1 MHAPMSLRS
10 LNRLFAK
17 ASGKVPLRTVLIV
30 PFVVQIVGAV
40 GLVGYLSFMNGQ
52 KAVNDLASRLRSEIS
67 DRIDQHLDTYF
78 ATPPQINQINR
89 DAIDLGLLSISDF
102 QSTGRY
108 FWKQMKVFDVG
119 YICYGNINGG
129 YIGVER
135 LENGSLLINE
145 VSSSNPGK
153 LYIYATDNQGNRTK
167 LQGVKDWN
175 PHTEAWYSDAVKA
188 GKPIWSQIYP
198 WEDKPDI
205 ISISASYPIY
215 NQKKKI
221 VGVLGIDHLLSQ
233 ISYYLSNLKV
243 SKSGKTFIL
252 ERDGLL
258 VASSTSERPFKVVKG
273 EAKRVKAAESKDP
286 LIRLTTQYLTR
297 HFSNLRKIDRS
308 QQLNFKIAGQR
319 QFIQVTPWQDQL
331 GLDWLIVVV
340 VPEADFMAQ
349 INANTHTTIALCLA
363 ALVVAIIFCIL
374 TAQWVTRPIL
384 RLNAAAK
391 ALAQGKWEQLVEIK
405 RSDELGELA
414 KSFGTMSGQLKQ
426 LFTTLEANNAEMKAL
441 NEALHESES
450 RLTQFLDAVPVGVTV
465 HDATGKICYANTTAQ
480 IILGKG
486 IISEELPEK
495 LSEVYQIYLADTD
508 QLCPTERLPALRA
521 LNGES
526 LTIDD
531 LAIHRGEQIIPV
543 EARATPIFDEKGAIV
558 EGTARRAIAY
568 AIVAL
573 TDITQRKQ
581 AEAERIHFTEELERK
596 NEALQHLD
604 ELKDEFLANTSH
616 ELRTPLNGM
625 IGIAES
631 MLDGATGK
639 LSELQQ
645 KNLLLIAQSGRRL
658 AALVNDILDFSKLKH
673 KTIELQLKPI
683 GMREIVEVV
692 LNLSQ
697 PLIKNKNLQLINAI
711 PPDLTPAEA
720 DENRLQQILYNL
732 VGNAI
737 KFTEKGRV
745 EISAAVVSSHSEE
758 LDIGELNVE
767 SPNRQLSNL
776 QPSMFKEQL
785 AITVSDTGI
794 GIPEDKLDRIFESFE
809 QGDGSTAREYGGTGL
824 GLAVT
829 KKLVELHGG
838 SIQVESTV
846 GVGSRFTFT
855 LTAAFGQSSELNSL
869 SYSSC
874 LLPPISK
881 LNQEESIQPL
891 EITQDQGQQF
901 QIMIVDDEP
910 VNLQV
915 LINHLS
921 LQNYA
926 ITQATNGIEAL
937 AMIERGFKPD
947 LVLLDVMMPR
957 MTGYEVCQK
966 IREQFPAYELPVVML
981 TAKNQVTDLVEG
993 FSVGANDY
1001 LTKPISK
1008 NELFARIKT
1017 HLSLSNLAVA
1027 YGRFVPHQFLYL
1039 LNKESILDV
1048 QLGDHIQK
1056 KMSILFSDIRSFT
1069 TLSESMK
1076 PEDTFKF
1083 INAYLSRMESVIV
1096 ENQGFIDKYIGDGI
1110 MALFSGSADDAVKAG
1125 ITMLHRLTEYNQHR
1139 ANSGYIPI
1147 KIGIGINT
1155 GSLML
1160 GTVGGKNRMDGTVI
1174 SDAVNIASRLENLT
1188 KHYGVSL
1195 LISHHTLANFQN
1207 PTNYSIRF
1215 IEQVKVKGKSQAVA
1229 VFEVFDGDEPEI
1241 RQGKLATK
1249 VSFEQA
1255 LWLYNLGLKS
1265 EAAQLLTGVLK
1276 INPRDRV
1283 AQIYLERCQSRVPYA
1298 GDDHSTPLG

>member
-1 MHAPMSLRS
+1 MHAPMSIKS
-10 LNRLFAK
+10 LNRLLVK
-17 ASGKVPLRTVLIV
+17 LSGKVPLRTFLTV

-52 KAVNDLASRLRSEIS
+52 KAVNDLATRLRSEIS

-78 ATPPQINQINR
+78 ATPHQINQINR
-89 DAIDLGLLSISDF
+89 DAAELGLLDLSDLET
-102 QSTGRY
+102 TGRY

-119 YICYGNINGG
+119 YICYGNTKGE
-129 YIGVER
+129 YIGLER
-135 LENGSLLINE
+135 LDNGSLLINE
-145 VSSSNPGK
+145 VSQPKLGK
-153 LYIYATDNQGNRTK
+153 LYIYDTDNQGNRTK
-167 LQGVKDWN
+167 LLGVKDWS

-188 GKPIWSQIYP
+188 GKPLWSQIYQ

-215 NQKKKI
+215 NKRKEI

-252 ERDGLL
+252 ERNGLL
-258 VASSTSERPFKVVKG
+258 VASSTSERPFKVVHG
-273 EAKRVKAAESKDP
+273 EAKRVKASESKDP
-286 LIRLTTQYLTR
+286 LIRLTTQYLTQ
-297 HFSNLRKIDRS
+297 HFGNLSKIDRS
-308 QQLNFKIAGQR
+308 QQLSFKIADQR
-319 QFIQVTPWQDQL
+319 EFIQVTPWQDQL

-349 INANTHTTIALCLA
+349 INANTDTTIALCLA

-374 TAQWVTRPIL
+374 TARWVTRPIL

-391 ALAQGKWEQLVEIK
+391 ALAQGKWEQLVEIE

-480 IILGKG
+480 NILGRG
-486 IISEELPEK
+486 IISEDSPTQLA
-495 LSEVYQIYLADTD
+495 EVYQIYLADTD
-508 QLCPTERLPALRA
+508 QLCPLERLPALRA
-521 LNGES
+521 LNGE
-526 LTIDD
+526 TFTVDD
-531 LAIHRGEQIIPV
+531 LTIHRGEQIIPV
-543 EARATPIFDEKGAIV
+543 EARATPIFDEKGAI
-558 EGTARRAIAY
+558 AY
-568 AIVAL
+568 AIVAF

-581 AEAERIHFTEELERK
+581 AEAERLHFTEELERN
-596 NEALQHLD
+596 NEALQRLD
-604 ELKDEFLANTSH
+604 KLKDEFLANTSH

-639 LSELQQ
+639 LSRLQQ
-645 KNLLLIAQSGRRL
+645 KNLLLIAHSGHRL

-673 KTIELQLKPI
+673 KTIELQLKAI
-683 GMREIVEVV
+683 GLREIVEVV

-697 PLIKNKNLQLINAI
+697 ALIKNKNLQLINSI
-711 PPDLTPAEA
+711 PPDLPPAEA

-732 VGNAI
+732 IGNAI
-737 KFTEKGRV
+737 KFTDKGSI
-745 EISAAVVSSHSEE
+745 EISAAVVSSQSDE
-758 LDIGELNVE
+758 LNVGKLNVE
-767 SPNRQLSNL
+767 SSNL
-776 QPSMFKEQL
+776 QRFKLQPLTLKDQL
-785 AITVSDTGI
+785 AITISDTGI

-809 QGDGSTAREYGGTGL
+809 QADGSTAREYGGTGL

-855 LTAAFGQSSELNSL
+855 LPVASGELSALNSE

-874 LLPPISK
+874 LLRPLSTGNEEESSQPSLITQ
-881 LNQEESIQPL
+881 NQE
-891 EITQDQGQQF
+891 QQF
-901 QIMIVDDEP
+901 QILIVDDEP

-937 AMIERGFKPD
+937 AMIEQGFKPD
-947 LVLLDVMMPR
+947 LILLDVMMPK

-966 IREQFPAYELPVVML
+966 LRETFPAHELPVVML

-1027 YGRFVPHQFLYL
+1027 YGRFVPHQFLHL
-1039 LNKESILDV
+1039 LNKESIIDV

-1069 TLSESMK
+1069 TLSESMN
-1076 PEDTFKF
+1076 PEETFKF

-1110 MALFSGSADDAVKAG
+1110 MALFSGSADDAVNAG
-1125 ITMLHRLTEYNQHR
+1125 ISMLQRLTEYNQHR
-1139 ANSGYIPI
+1139 LSCGYMPLR
-1147 KIGIGINT
+1147 IGIGINT
-1155 GSLML
+1155 GFLML

-1174 SDAVNIASRLENLT
+1174 SDAVNIASRLEDLT
-1188 KHYGVSL
+1188 KNYGVSL
-1195 LISHHTLANFQN
+1195 LISHHTLASLQN
-1207 PTNYSIRF
+1207 PTKYSIRF
-1215 IEQVKVKGKSQAVA
+1215 IEQVKVKGKSEAVA

-1241 RQGKLATK
+1241 KKGKLATK
-1249 VSFEQA
+1249 MVFEQA
-1255 LWLYNLGLKS
+1255 LWLYNLGLNT
-1265 EAAQLLTGVLK
+1265 EAAQLFEGVLS
-1276 INPRDRV
+1276 INPRDTV
-1283 AQIYLERCQSRVPYA
+1283 AQIYLERCQSKVPYE
-1298 GDDHSTPLG
+1298 GDEHSATLG

>member
-10 LNRLFAK
+10 LSRLFGK
-17 ASGKVPLRTVLIV
+17 VSGKVPLRTVLIV

-52 KAVNDLASRLRSEIS
+52 KAVNDLATRLRSEIS

-78 ATPPQINQINR
+78 ATPHQINQINR

-119 YICYGNINGG
+119 YICYGNIKGE

-145 VSSSNPGK
+145 VSQSNPGK

-175 PHTEAWYSDAVKA
+175 PHTEAWYADAVKA
-188 GKPIWSQIYP
+188 GKPIWSKIYP

-233 ISYYLSNLKV
+233 ISSYLSNLKV

-252 ERDGLL
+252 ERNGLL
-258 VASSTSERPFKVVKG
+258 VASSTSERPFKVVNG
-273 EAKRVKAAESKDP
+273 EAQRVKAAESKDP

-391 ALAQGKWEQLVEIK
+391 ALTQGKWEQLVEVE

-426 LFTTLEANNAEMKAL
+426 LFTTLEANNAEMKLL
-441 NEALHESES
+441 NEALGESEH

-465 HDATGKICYANTTAQ
+465 HDKTGRIYYANTTAQ
-480 IILGKG
+480 SIFGKG
-486 IISEELPEK
+486 VIPDVPPEK
-495 LSEVYQIYLADTD
+495 LSEVYQIHLADSKE
-508 QLCPTERLPALRA
+508 LCPTERLPALQA
-521 LNGES
+521 LNGENF
-526 LTIDD
+526 TVDD
-531 LAIHRGEQIIPV
+531 LTVQRGEQIIPI
-543 EARATPIFDEKGAIV
+543 EMRATAIIDEKGAI
-558 EGTARRAIAY
+558 AY
-568 AIVAL
+568 TIVAF

-581 AEAERIHFTEELERK
+581 AEAERLHFTEELERN
-596 NEALQHLD
+596 NEALQRLD
-604 ELKDEFLANTSH
+604 QIKDEFLANTSH

-631 MLDGATGK
+631 MLDGATGQ

-645 KNLLLIAQSGRRL
+645 KNLLLIAQSGHRL
-658 AALVNDILDFSKLKH
+658 ASLVNDILDFSKLKH
-673 KTIELQLKPI
+673 KTIELQLKPVGI
-683 GMREIVEVV
+683 REIVEVV

-697 PLIKNKNLQLINAI
+697 PLIKNKKLQLINAI
-711 PPDLTPAEA
+711 PTDLPTAEA

-737 KFTEKGRV
+737 KFTDKGRI
-745 EISAAVVSSHSEE
+745 EISATVVSSHSQE

-767 SPNRQLSNL
+767 SPNLQLSNL
-776 QPSMFKEQL
+776 QPSTLKEQL

-855 LTAAFGQSSELNSL
+855 LTAALGQSSELSSL

-874 LLPPISK
+874 LLPAISK
-881 LNQEESIQPL
+881 LNEEETIQPSR
-891 EITQDQGQQF
+891 ITKEDQGQQF

-966 IREQFPAYELPVVML
+966 LREQFPAYELPVVML

-1008 NELFARIKT
+1008 NELLARIKT
-1017 HLSLSNLAVA
+1017 HLILSNLAVA
-1027 YGRFVPHQFLYL
+1027 YGRFVPHQFLDL
-1039 LNKESILDV
+1039 LNKESIIDV

-1096 ENQGFIDKYIGDGI
+1096 ENNGFIDKYIGDGI

-1139 ANSGYIPI
+1139 ANSGYIPL

-1174 SDAVNIASRLENLT
+1174 SDAVNIASRLEDLT

-1195 LISHHTLANFQN
+1195 LISHHTLANLQN

-1229 VFEVFDGDEPEI
+1229 VFEVFDGDDPEI
-1241 RQGKLATK
+1241 KKGKLATK

-1298 GDDHSTPLG
+1298 GDEHSTPLG

>member
-1 MHAPMSLRS
+1 MHAPMSRQS
-10 LNRLFAK
+10 LSRLFAK
-17 ASGKVPLRTVLIV
+17 VSGKVPLRTVLIV
-30 PFVVQIVGAV
+30 PFVLQIVGAV

-52 KAVNDLASRLRSEIS
+52 KAVNDLATRLRGEIS

-78 ATPPQINQINR
+78 ATPHQINQINR
-89 DAIDLGLLSISDF
+89 DAIDLGLLSLSDF

-119 YICYGNINGG
+119 YICYGNTKGE

-145 VSSSNPGK
+145 VSQSNPGK
-153 LYIYATDNQGNRTK
+153 LYIYETDHQGNRTK
-167 LQGVKDWN
+167 LQGVKNWN
-175 PHTEAWYSDAVKA
+175 PHTEEWYTDAVKA

-221 VGVLGIDHLLSQ
+221 VGVLSIDHLLSQ
-233 ISYYLSNLKV
+233 ISSYLSNLKV

-252 ERDGLL
+252 ERNGLL
-258 VASSTSERPFKVVKG
+258 VASSTSERPFKVVNG
-273 EAKRVKAAESKDP
+273 EAKRVKASESKDP
-286 LIRLTTQYLTR
+286 LIRLTTEYLTR
-297 HFSNLRKIDRS
+297 HFSNLTQIDRS
-308 QQLNFKIAGQR
+308 QQLNFQIAGQR
-319 QFIQVTPWQDQL
+319 QFIQVTPWRDQL

-374 TAQWVTRPIL
+374 TARWVTRPIL

-391 ALAQGKWEQLVEIK
+391 ALAQGQWEQLVEVE

-414 KSFGTMSGQLKQ
+414 QSFGTMSGQLKQ
-426 LFTTLEANNAEMKAL
+426 LFTTLEANNAEMKTL

-480 IILGKG
+480 SILGKG

-531 LAIHRGEQIIPV
+531 LVIHRGEQMIPV
-543 EARATPIFDEKGAIV
+543 EARTTPIFDEKGAI
-558 EGTARRAIAY
+558 AY
-568 AIVAL
+568 AIVAF

-631 MLDGATGK
+631 MLDGATGR

-683 GMREIVEVV
+683 GIREIVEVV

-737 KFTEKGRV
+737 KFTDSGFV
-745 EISAAVVSSHSEE
+745 EISANFQSEE
-758 LDIGELNVE
+758 GELGTE
-767 SPNRQLSNL
+767 KTQIDSARTSKIQ
-776 QPSMFKEQL
+776 
-785 AITVSDTGI
+785 ITVSDTGI

-809 QGDGSTAREYGGTGL
+809 QADGSTAREYGGTGL

-838 SIQVESTV
+838 CIQVESTV

-855 LTAAFGQSSELNSL
+855 LTAALGQSSELSSL

-874 LLPPISK
+874 LLPAISK
-881 LNQEESIQPL
+881 LNEEENIQPL
-891 EITQDQGQQF
+891 QLTQEDQGQQF

-947 LVLLDVMMPR
+947 LILLDVMMPR

-966 IREQFPAYELPVVML
+966 LREQFPAYKLPIVML

-1027 YGRFVPHQFLYL
+1027 YGRFVPHQFLHL
-1039 LNKESILDV
+1039 LNKESIIDV

-1076 PEDTFKF
+1076 PEDTFRF
-1083 INAYLSRMESVIV
+1083 INAYLSRMESIIV

-1110 MALFSGSADDAVKAG
+1110 MALFSGSADDAVIAG

-1139 ANSGYIPI
+1139 AKSGYIPV

-1174 SDAVNIASRLENLT
+1174 SDAVNIASRLETLT
-1188 KHYGVSL
+1188 KYYGVSL
-1195 LISHHTLANFQN
+1195 LISHHTLANLQN

-1241 RQGKLATK
+1241 KKGKLATK
-1249 VSFEQA
+1249 VTFEQA

-1265 EAAQLLTGVLK
+1265 EAAQLLKGVLK

-1283 AQIYLERCQSRVPYA
+1283 AQIYLERCQSKVPYE
-1298 GDDHSTPLG
+1298 GDEHSTPLS

>member
-1 MHAPMSLRS
+1 MDAPMSQQS
-10 LNRLFAK
+10 LSRLFAK
-17 ASGKVPLRTVLIV
+17 VSGKVPLRTVLIV
-30 PFVVQIVGAV
+30 PFVLQIVGAV

-52 KAVNDLASRLRSEIS
+52 KAVNDLATRLRSEIS

-78 ATPPQINQINR
+78 ATPHQINQINR
-89 DAIDLGLLSISDF
+89 DAAELGLLDLSDLET
-102 QSTGRY
+102 TGHY

-119 YICYGNINGG
+119 YICYGNTKGE
-129 YIGVER
+129 YIGLER
-135 LENGSLLINE
+135 LENGNLLINE
-145 VSSSNPGK
+145 VSQPKLGK
-153 LYIYATDNQGNRTK
+153 LYIYETDNQGNRTK
-167 LQGVKDWN
+167 LQGIKDWN
-175 PHTEAWYSDAVKA
+175 PHTEAWYADAVKA
-188 GKPIWSQIYP
+188 GKPLWSKIYP

-215 NQKKKI
+215 NKKNKI

-233 ISYYLSNLKV
+233 ISNYLSNLKV

-252 ERDGLL
+252 ERNGLL
-258 VASSTSERPFKVVKG
+258 VASSTSERPFKVVNG
-273 EAKRVKAAESKDP
+273 EARRVKASESKDP
-286 LIRLTTQYLTR
+286 LIQLTTQYLSK
-297 HFSNLRKIDRS
+297 HFGNLSRIDRS
-308 QQLNFKIAGQR
+308 QQLSFKIAGQR
-319 QFIQVTPWQDQL
+319 EFIQVTPWQDQL

-349 INANTHTTIALCLA
+349 INANTHTTIALCFA

-374 TAQWVTRPIL
+374 TARWVTRPIL
-384 RLNAAAK
+384 RLNVAAK
-391 ALAQGKWEQLVEIK
+391 ALAQGKWEQLVEIE

-426 LFTTLEANNAEMKAL
+426 LFTTLEANNSEMKAL
-441 NEALHESES
+441 NEALYESES

-480 IILGKG
+480 SILGRG
-486 IISEELPEK
+486 IISEDSPAQLA
-495 LSEVYQIYLADTD
+495 EVYQIYLADTD
-508 QLCPTERLPALRA
+508 QLCPPELLPALRG
-521 LNGES
+521 LNGETFTVDD
-526 LTIDD
+526 LTI
-531 LAIHRGEQIIPV
+531 HQGEQIIPV
-543 EARATPIFDEKGAIV
+543 EARATPIFDEKGAI
-558 EGTARRAIAY
+558 AY
-568 AIVAL
+568 AIVAF

-673 KTIELQLKPI
+673 KTIELKPI

-711 PPDLTPAEA
+711 PSDLAPAEA

-737 KFTEKGRV
+737 KFTDSGIV
-745 EISAAVVSSHSEE
+745 EISATFQTGERE
-758 LDIGELNVE
+758 LGTGNTEIDSLRKSKI
-767 SPNRQLSNL
+767 Q
-776 QPSMFKEQL
+776 
-785 AITVSDTGI
+785 ITVSDTGI

-855 LTAAFGQSSELNSL
+855 LTAALGQSSELSSL

-874 LLPPISK
+874 LLPAISK
-881 LNQEESIQPL
+881 LHEEESIQPL
-891 EITQDQGQQF
+891 QITQEDQGQQF

-966 IREQFPAYELPVVML
+966 LREQFPAYELPVVML

-1027 YGRFVPHQFLYL
+1027 YGRFVPHQFLHL

-1048 QLGDHIQK
+1048 QLGNHIQR

-1069 TLSESMK
+1069 TLSESMN

-1110 MALFSGSADDAVKAG
+1110 MALFSGSADDAVKSG

-1139 ANSGYIPI
+1139 ANSGYIPVR
-1147 KIGIGINT
+1147 IGIGINT

-1174 SDAVNIASRLENLT
+1174 SDAVNIASRLETLT
-1188 KHYGVSL
+1188 KYYGVSL
-1195 LISHHTLANFQN
+1195 LISHHTLANLQH

-1215 IEQVKVKGKSQAVA
+1215 IEKVKVKGKSQAVA

-1241 RQGKLATK
+1241 KQGKLATK
-1249 VSFEQA
+1249 VTFEQA

-1265 EAAQLLTGVLK
+1265 EAAQLLKGVLK
-1276 INPRDRV
+1276 INPKDKV
-1283 AQIYLERCQSRVPYA
+1283 AQIYLERCQSKAPYE
-1298 GDDHSTPLG
+1298 GDEYSTPLG

>member
-1 MHAPMSLRS
+1 MSRQS
-10 LNRLFAK
+10 LSRLLGK
-17 ASGKVPLRTVLIV
+17 VSGKVPLRTVLIV

-52 KAVNDLASRLRSEIS
+52 KAVNDLATRLRSEIS

-78 ATPPQINQINR
+78 ATPHQINQINR
-89 DAIDLGLLSISDF
+89 DAAELGLLDLSDLET
-102 QSTGRY
+102 TGRY

-119 YICYGNINGG
+119 YICYGNTKGE
-129 YIGVER
+129 YIGLER
-135 LENGSLLINE
+135 LENGNLLINK
-145 VSSSNPGK
+145 VSQPKLGK
-153 LYIYATDNQGNRTK
+153 LYIYETDNQGNRTK
-167 LQGVKDWN
+167 LQGIKDWN
-175 PHTEAWYSDAVKA
+175 PHTEAWYADAVKA
-188 GKPIWSQIYP
+188 GKPLWSKIYP
-198 WEDKPDI
+198 WEDKPYI
-205 ISISASYPIY
+205 ISISASYPIS
-215 NQKKKI
+215 NKKNKI
-221 VGVLGIDHLLSQ
+221 VGVLSIDHLLSQ
-233 ISYYLSNLKV
+233 ISNYLSNLKV

-252 ERDGLL
+252 ERNGLL
-258 VASSTSERPFKVVKG
+258 VGSSTSERPFKVVNG
-273 EAKRVKAAESKDP
+273 EAKRVKASESKDP
-286 LIRLTTQYLTR
+286 LIRLTTEYLSK
-297 HFSNLRKIDRS
+297 HFGNFSKIDRS

-319 QFIQVTPWQDQL
+319 QFIQVTPWRDQL

-349 INANTHTTIALCLA
+349 INANTDTTIALCLA

-374 TAQWVTRPIL
+374 TARWVTRPIL
-384 RLNAAAK
+384 RLNVAAK
-391 ALAQGKWEQLVEIK
+391 ALAQGQWEQLVEIE

-414 KSFGTMSGQLKQ
+414 QSFGTMSGQLKQ
-426 LFTTLEANNAEMKAL
+426 LFTTLEANNSEMKAL
-441 NEALHESES
+441 NEALYESES

-465 HDATGKICYANTTAQ
+465 HDATSKICYANTTAQ
-480 IILGKG
+480 SILGRG
-486 IISEELPEK
+486 IISEDAPAQLA
-495 LSEVYQIYLADTD
+495 EVYQIYLADTD
-508 QLCPTERLPALRA
+508 QLCPPERLPALRA
-521 LNGES
+521 LKGETFTVDD
-526 LTIDD
+526 LTI
-531 LAIHRGEQIIPV
+531 HQGEQIIPV
-543 EARATPIFDEKGAIV
+543 EARATPIFDEKGAI
-558 EGTARRAIAY
+558 AY
-568 AIVAL
+568 AIVAF

-673 KTIELQLKPI
+673 KTIELQLKPV

-711 PPDLTPAEA
+711 PSDLTPAEA

-737 KFTEKGRV
+737 KFTDSGIV
-745 EISAAVVSSHSEE
+745 EISANLQAGE
-758 LDIGELNVE
+758 GELGIGKTEIE
-767 SPNRQLSNL
+767 SFRKSKIQ
-776 QPSMFKEQL
+776 
-785 AITVSDTGI
+785 ITVSDTGI

-846 GVGSRFTFT
+846 GVGSRFRFT
-855 LTAAFGQSSELNSL
+855 LTAALGQSSELSSL

-874 LLPPISK
+874 LLPAISK
-881 LNQEESIQPL
+881 LHEEESIQPL
-891 EITQDQGQQF
+891 QITQEDKGQQF
-901 QIMIVDDEP
+901 QILIVDDEP

-966 IREQFPAYELPVVML
+966 LREQFPAYELPVVML

-1027 YGRFVPHQFLYL
+1027 YGRFVPHQFLHL

-1056 KMSILFSDIRSFT
+1056 KMSILFSDIRFFT

-1110 MALFSGSADDAVKAG
+1110 MALFSGSADDAVKSG
-1125 ITMLHRLTEYNQHR
+1125 ITMLHRLAEYNQHR
-1139 ANSGYIPI
+1139 ANSGYIPVR
-1147 KIGIGINT
+1147 IGIGINT

-1174 SDAVNIASRLENLT
+1174 SDAVNIASRLETLT
-1188 KHYGVSL
+1188 KYYGVSL
-1195 LISHHTLANFQN
+1195 LISHHTLANLQH

-1241 RQGKLATK
+1241 KQKKLATK
-1249 VSFEQA
+1249 VTFEQA

-1265 EAAQLLTGVLK
+1265 EAAQLLKGVLK
-1276 INPRDRV
+1276 INSKDRV
-1283 AQIYLERCQSRVPYA
+1283 AQIYLERCQSKVPYE
-1298 GDDHSTPLG
+1298 GDEYSTR

>member
-1 MHAPMSLRS
+1 MHAPMSRQS
-10 LNRLFAK
+10 LSRLFAK
-17 ASGKVPLRTVLIV
+17 VSGKVPLRTVLIV
-30 PFVVQIVGAV
+30 PFVLQIVGAV

-52 KAVNDLASRLRSEIS
+52 KAVNDLATRLRGEIS

-78 ATPPQINQINR
+78 ATPHQINQINR

-102 QSTGRY
+102 QNTGRY

-119 YICYGNINGG
+119 YICYGNINGE

-135 LENGSLLINE
+135 LENGSLVINE
-145 VSSSNPGK
+145 VSQSNPGK
-153 LYIYATDNQGNRTK
+153 LYIYETDNQGNRTK
-167 LQGVKDWN
+167 LQGVKNWN
-175 PHTEAWYSDAVKA
+175 PHTEEWYTDAVKA

-215 NQKKKI
+215 DQKKKI
-221 VGVLGIDHLLSQ
+221 VGVLSIDHLLSQ
-233 ISYYLSNLKV
+233 ISSYLSNLKV

-252 ERDGLL
+252 ERNGLL
-258 VASSTSERPFKVVKG
+258 VASSTSERPFKVVNG
-273 EAKRVKAAESKDP
+273 EAKRVKASESKDP
-286 LIRLTTQYLTR
+286 LIRLTTEYLTR
-297 HFSNLRKIDRS
+297 HFSNLTQIDRS
-308 QQLNFKIAGQR
+308 QQLNFQIAGQR
-319 QFIQVTPWQDQL
+319 QFIQVTPWRDQL

-349 INANTHTTIALCLA
+349 INANTHTTIALCFA

-391 ALAQGKWEQLVEIK
+391 ALAQGQWEQLVEVE

-426 LFTTLEANNAEMKAL
+426 LFTTLEANNAEMKTL

-480 IILGKG
+480 SILGRG

-495 LSEVYQIYLADTD
+495 LSEVYQIYLADTN
-508 QLCPTERLPALRA
+508 QLCPTECLPALRA

-526 LTIDD
+526 LTIED
-531 LAIHRGEQIIPV
+531 LVIHRGEQMIPV
-543 EARATPIFDEKGAIV
+543 EARTTPIFDEKGAI
-558 EGTARRAIAY
+558 AY
-568 AIVAL
+568 AIVAF

-596 NEALQHLD
+596 NETLQHLD

-631 MLDGATGK
+631 MLDGATGR

-683 GMREIVEVV
+683 GIREIVEVV

-697 PLIKNKNLQLINAI
+697 PLIKNKNLQLINAV

-737 KFTEKGRV
+737 KFTDSGLV
-745 EISAAVVSSHSEE
+745 EISANFQNGE
-758 LDIGELNVE
+758 GELGTDKTE
-767 SPNRQLSNL
+767 IDSAITSKIQ
-776 QPSMFKEQL
+776 
-785 AITVSDTGI
+785 ITVSDTGI

-838 SIQVESTV
+838 CIQVESTV

-855 LTAAFGQSSELNSL
+855 LTAALGQSSELSRL

-874 LLPPISK
+874 LLPAISK
-881 LNQEESIQPL
+881 LHEEENIQPL
-891 EITQDQGQQF
+891 QITQGDQGQQF

-937 AMIERGFKPD
+937 AMIERGFKPN
-947 LVLLDVMMPR
+947 LILLDVMMPR

-966 IREQFPAYELPVVML
+966 LREQFPAYELPVVML

-1039 LNKESILDV
+1039 LNKESIIDV

-1076 PEDTFKF
+1076 PEDTFRF

-1139 ANSGYIPI
+1139 AKSGYIPV

-1174 SDAVNIASRLENLT
+1174 SDAVNIASRLETLT
-1188 KHYGVSL
+1188 KYYGVSL
-1195 LISHHTLANFQN
+1195 LISHHTLANLQY
-1207 PTNYSIRF
+1207 PTNYNLRF

-1241 RQGKLATK
+1241 QKGKLATK
-1249 VSFEQA
+1249 MTFEQA
-1255 LWLYNLGLKS
+1255 VWLYNLGLKS
-1265 EAAQLLTGVLK
+1265 EAAQLLKGVLK

-1283 AQIYLERCQSRVPYA
+1283 AQIYLERCQSKVPYE
-1298 GDDHSTPLG
+1298 GKEHSTPLG

>member
-1 MHAPMSLRS
+1 MHVPMSRQS
-10 LNRLFAK
+10 LSRLFAK
-17 ASGKVPLRTVLIV
+17 VSGKVPLRTVLIV
-30 PFVVQIVGAV
+30 PFVLQIVGAV

-52 KAVNDLASRLRSEIS
+52 KAVNDLATRLRSEIS

-78 ATPPQINQINR
+78 ATPHQINQINS
-89 DAIDLGLLSISDF
+89 DAIELGLLNLNNF
-102 QSTGRY
+102 QTTGRY
-108 FWKQMKVFDVG
+108 FWKQMQVFEVG
-119 YICYGNINGG
+119 YISYGNINGQF
-129 YIGVER
+129 IGVER
-135 LENGSLLINE
+135 LENGSLLLNE
-145 VSSSNPGK
+145 VSQSNPGK
-153 LYIYATDNQGNRTK
+153 LYIYETDNQGNRTK
-167 LQGVKDWN
+167 LQGVKNWN
-175 PHTEAWYSDAVKA
+175 PHTEEWYTDAVKA

-215 NQKKKI
+215 NQQKKI
-221 VGVLGIDHLLSQ
+221 VGVLSIDHLLSQ
-233 ISYYLSNLKV
+233 ISSYLKNLKI

-252 ERDGLL
+252 ERNGLL
-258 VASSTSERPFKVVKG
+258 VASSTSERPFKLFKG
-273 EAKRVKAAESKDP
+273 EAKRVKASESKDP

-297 HFSNLRKIDRS
+297 HFSNLKKIDKS

-319 QFIQVTPWQDQL
+319 QFIQVTPWRDQL

-340 VPEADFMAQ
+340 VPEADFMEQ
-349 INANTHTTIALCLA
+349 INANTDTTIALCLA

-374 TAQWVTRPIL
+374 TARWVTRPIL

-391 ALAQGKWEQLVEIK
+391 ALAQGQWEQLVEVE

-426 LFTTLEANNAEMKAL
+426 LFTTLEANNSEMKAL
-441 NEALHESES
+441 NEALYQSES

-480 IILGKG
+480 SILGRG
-486 IISEELPEK
+486 IISEESATQLA
-495 LSEVYQIYLADTD
+495 EVYQIYLADTD
-508 QLCPTERLPALRA
+508 QLCPPERLPALRA

-531 LAIHRGEQIIPV
+531 LTVHRGEQIIPV
-543 EARATPIFDEKGAIV
+543 EARATPIFDEKGAI
-558 EGTARRAIAY
+558 AY
-568 AIVAL
+568 AIVAF

-631 MLDGATGK
+631 MLDGATGR

-697 PLIKNKNLQLINAI
+697 ALIKNKNLQLINSI

-737 KFTEKGRV
+737 KFTDSGLV
-745 EISAAVVSSHSEE
+745 EISASLQAGE
-758 LDIGELNVE
+758 GELGIGKIEIN
-767 SPNRQLSNL
+767 STRKSKIQ
-776 QPSMFKEQL
+776 
-785 AITVSDTGI
+785 ITVSDTGI

-838 SIQVESTV
+838 CIQVESTV

-855 LTAAFGQSSELNSL
+855 LTAALGQLSELSSL

-874 LLPPISK
+874 LLPAISK
-881 LNQEESIQPL
+881 LNEEESIQPL
-891 EITQDQGQQF
+891 QITQEDQGQQF

-966 IREQFPAYELPVVML
+966 LREQFPAYELPVVML

-1001 LTKPISK
+1001 LSKPISK
-1008 NELFARIKT
+1008 NELLARIKT
-1017 HLSLSNLAVA
+1017 HLILSNLAVA
-1027 YGRFVPHQFLYL
+1027 YGRFVPHQFLQL
-1039 LNKESILDV
+1039 LNKESIIDV

-1125 ITMLHRLTEYNQHR
+1125 ITMLNRLTEYNQHR
-1139 ANSGYIPI
+1139 AKSGYIPVR
-1147 KIGIGINT
+1147 IGIGINT

-1174 SDAVNIASRLENLT
+1174 SDAVNIASRLETLT
-1188 KHYGVSL
+1188 KYYGVSL
-1195 LISHHTLANFQN
+1195 LISHHTLANLQH

-1241 RQGKLATK
+1241 KKGKLATK
-1249 VSFEQA
+1249 MTFEQA
-1255 LWLYNLGLKS
+1255 VWLYNLGLKS
-1265 EAAQLLTGVLK
+1265 EAAQLLKGVLK

-1283 AQIYLERCQSRVPYA
+1283 AQIYLERCQPKVPYE

>member
-1 MHAPMSLRS
+1 AR
-10 LNRLFAK
+10 
-17 ASGKVPLRTVLIV
+17 
-30 PFVVQIVGAV
+30 
-40 GLVGYLSFMNGQ
+40 
-52 KAVNDLASRLRSEIS
+52 
-67 DRIDQHLDTYF
+67 
-78 ATPPQINQINR
+78 
-89 DAIDLGLLSISDF
+89 
-102 QSTGRY
+102 
-108 FWKQMKVFDVG
+108 
-119 YICYGNINGG
+119 
-129 YIGVER
+129 
-135 LENGSLLINE
+135 
-145 VSSSNPGK
+145 
-153 LYIYATDNQGNRTK
+153 
-167 LQGVKDWN
+167 
-175 PHTEAWYSDAVKA
+175 
-188 GKPIWSQIYP
+188 
-198 WEDKPDI
+198 
-205 ISISASYPIY
+205 
-215 NQKKKI
+215 
-221 VGVLGIDHLLSQ
+221 
-233 ISYYLSNLKV
+233 
-243 SKSGKTFIL
+243 
-252 ERDGLL
+252 
-258 VASSTSERPFKVVKG
+258 
-273 EAKRVKAAESKDP
+273 
-286 LIRLTTQYLTR
+286 
-297 HFSNLRKIDRS
+297 
-308 QQLNFKIAGQR
+308 
-319 QFIQVTPWQDQL
+319 
-331 GLDWLIVVV
+331 
-340 VPEADFMAQ
+340 
-349 INANTHTTIALCLA
+349 
-363 ALVVAIIFCIL
+363 
-374 TAQWVTRPIL
+374 WVTRPIL

-391 ALAQGKWEQLVEIK
+391 ALAQGEWEQLVELE

-426 LFTTLEANNAEMKAL
+426 LFTTLEVNNSEMKAL
-441 NEALHESES
+441 NEALHQSES
-450 RLTQFLDAVPVGVTV
+450 RLTQFLDAVPVGVAV

-480 IILGKG
+480 TILGKG
-486 IISEELPEK
+486 IISEKSPAQLAEA
-495 LSEVYQIYLADTD
+495 YQIYLVGTD
-508 QLCPTERLPALRA
+508 QLCPPERLPAFRA

-531 LAIHRGEQIIPV
+531 LTIHRGEQIIPV
-543 EARATPIFDEKGAIV
+543 EARATPIFDEKGAI
-558 EGTARRAIAY
+558 AY
-568 AIVAL
+568 AIVAF
-573 TDITQRKQ
+573 TDITQRKH
-581 AEAERIHFTEELERK
+581 AEVERIHFTEELERK
-596 NEALQHLD
+596 NQALQHLD

-673 KTIELQLKPI
+673 KTIELQLKPV

-697 PLIKNKNLQLINAI
+697 PLIKHKNLQLVNAI
-711 PPDLTPAEA
+711 PPDLAPAEA

-737 KFTEKGRV
+737 KFTDSGIV
-745 EISAAVVSSHSEE
+745 EISATLQPGSEE
-758 LDIGELNVE
+758 VE
-767 SPNRQLSNL
+767 TDKIEINSTRKS
-776 QPSMFKEQL
+776 KIK
-785 AITVSDTGI
+785 ITVSDTGI
-794 GIPEDKLDRIFESFE
+794 GIPKNKLDRIFESFE
-809 QGDGSTAREYGGTGL
+809 QADGSTAREYGGTGL

-838 SIQVESTV
+838 SIQVESKV
-846 GVGSRFTFT
+846 GEGSRFTFT
-855 LTAAFGQSSELNSL
+855 LTAALGQSSELNSL

-881 LNQEESIQPL
+881 VNEQESLQPL
-891 EITQDQGQQF
+891 RITKEDKEQQF
-901 QIMIVDDEP
+901 KIMIVDDEP

-937 AMIERGFKPD
+937 AMIEQGFKPD

-966 IREQFPAYELPVVML
+966 LREQFPAYELPIVML

-1027 YGRFVPHQFLYL
+1027 YGRFVPHQFLHL
-1039 LNKESILDV
+1039 LNKESIIDV

-1056 KMSILFSDIRSFT
+1056 KMSVLFSDIRAFT

-1139 ANSGYIPI
+1139 ANSGYIPV

-1188 KHYGVSL
+1188 KYYGVSL
-1195 LISHHTLANFQN
+1195 LISHHTLAALHN
-1207 PTNYSIRF
+1207 PTNYNIRF

-1241 RQGKLATK
+1241 KKGKLATK
-1249 VSFEQA
+1249 VNFEQA
-1255 LWLYNLGLKS
+1255 VWLYNLGFKS
-1265 EAAQLLTGVLK
+1265 EAAKLLKGVLK

-1283 AQIYLERCQSRVPYA
+1283 AEIYLEHCQTKASYE
-1298 GDDHSTPLG
+1298 DDEHSTPLD

>member
-1 MHAPMSLRS
+1 MSIPS
-10 LNRLFAK
+10 LSRLLAK
-17 ASGKVPLRTVLIV
+17 VSGKVPLRTVLTV
-30 PFVVQIVGAV
+30 PFVVQIFGAV

-52 KAVNDLASRLRSEIS
+52 KAVNDLATRLRSEIS

-78 ATPPQINQINR
+78 ATPHQINQINR
-89 DAIDLGLLSISDF
+89 DAAELGLLNLSDLET
-102 QSTGRY
+102 TGRY

-119 YICYGNINGG
+119 YICYGNTKGE
-129 YIGVER
+129 YIGLER
-135 LENGSLLINE
+135 LENGNLLINE
-145 VSSSNPGK
+145 VSQPKLGK
-153 LYIYATDNQGNRTK
+153 LYIYETDNQGNRTK
-167 LQGVKDWN
+167 LLGVKDWS
-175 PHTEAWYSDAVKA
+175 PHTEAWYADAVKA
-188 GKPIWSQIYP
+188 GKPLWSKIYQ

-215 NQKKKI
+215 NKRNKI

-233 ISYYLSNLKV
+233 ISNYLSNLKV

-252 ERDGLL
+252 ERNGLL
-258 VASSTSERPFKVVKG
+258 VASSTSERPFKVVNG
-273 EAKRVKAAESKDP
+273 EAKRVKASESKDP
-286 LIRLTTQYLTR
+286 LIQLTTQYLTK
-297 HFSNLRKIDRS
+297 HFGNLSKIDKS
-308 QQLNFKIAGQR
+308 QQLSFTIANQR
-319 QFIQVTPWQDQL
+319 EFIQVTPWKDQL

-349 INANTHTTIALCLA
+349 INANTHTTIALCIA

-374 TAQWVTRPIL
+374 TARWVTRPIL

-391 ALAQGKWEQLVEIK
+391 ALAQGKWEQWVELE

-414 KSFGTMSGQLKQ
+414 KSFGSMSGQLKQ
-426 LFTTLEANNAEMKAL
+426 LFTTLEVNNAEMKIL
-441 NEALHESES
+441 NEALAESEH

-465 HDATGKICYANTTAQ
+465 HDKTGRIYYANTTAQ
-480 IILGKG
+480 SILGKG
-486 IISEELPEK
+486 VISDVPPEK
-495 LSEVYQIYLADTD
+495 LSEVYQIYLGDSNV
-508 QLCPTERLPALRA
+508 LCPTERLPALQA

-526 LTIDD
+526 FTVDDLTIQ
-531 LAIHRGEQIIPV
+531 RGERIIPL
-543 EARATPIFDEKGAIV
+543 EMRATAIFDEKGAI
-558 EGTARRAIAY
+558 AY
-568 AIVAL
+568 TIVAF

-581 AEAERIHFTEELERK
+581 AEAERLHFTEELERN
-596 NEALQHLD
+596 NEALQRLD
-604 ELKDEFLANTSH
+604 QIKDEFLANTSH

-631 MLDGATGK
+631 MLDGATGQ

-645 KNLLLIAQSGRRL
+645 KNLLLIAQSGHRL

-673 KTIELQLKPI
+673 KTIELQLKPVGI
-683 GMREIVEVV
+683 REIVEVV

-697 PLIKNKNLQLINAI
+697 PLIKNKKLQLINAI
-711 PPDLTPAEA
+711 PPDLPTAEA

-737 KFTEKGRV
+737 KFTDKGRI
-745 EISAAVVSSHSEE
+745 EISAAVVSSPSQE
-758 LDIGELNVE
+758 LDIGEFNIE
-767 SPNRQLSNL
+767 IPNLPLSNL
-776 QPSMFKEQL
+776 QPSTLKEQL

-809 QGDGSTAREYGGTGL
+809 QADGSTSREYGGTGL

-838 SIQVESTV
+838 EIRVESII
-846 GVGSRFTFT
+846 GMGSRFTFT
-855 LTAAFGQSSELNSL
+855 LKIASGQLSEFSHP

-874 LLPPISK
+874 LLYPLSTV
-881 LNQEESIQPL
+881 NEEESNQPSQIQ
-891 EITQDQGQQF
+891 ITQDQGQQF
-901 QIMIVDDEP
+901 KILIVDDEP

-947 LVLLDVMMPR
+947 LILLDVMMPR

-966 IREQFPAYELPVVML
+966 LREQFPAYELPVVML

-1027 YGRFVPHQFLYL
+1027 YGRFVPHQFLQL
-1039 LNKESILDV
+1039 LNKESIIDV

-1056 KMSILFSDIRSFT
+1056 EMSILFSDIRSFT
-1069 TLSESMK
+1069 TLSETMR

-1083 INAYLSRMESVIV
+1083 INAYLSRMESVII

-1110 MALFSGSADDAVKAG
+1110 MALFSGSADDAVRAG
-1125 ITMLHRLTEYNQHR
+1125 ITMLNRLTEYNQHR
-1139 ANSGYIPI
+1139 YNSGYRPL

-1174 SDAVNIASRLENLT
+1174 SDAVNIASRLEDLT
-1188 KHYGVSL
+1188 KYYGVSL
-1195 LISHHTLANFQN
+1195 LISHHTLASLQN
-1207 PTNYSIRF
+1207 PTNYNVRF

-1229 VFEVFDGDEPEI
+1229 VFEVFDGDERESK
-1241 RQGKLATK
+1241 QGKLATK
-1249 VSFEQA
+1249 TAFEQA
-1255 LWLYNLGLKS
+1255 LWLYNLGFKS
-1265 EAAQLLTGVLK
+1265 EAAQLLKRVLLL
-1276 INPRDRV
+1276 NPRDTV
-1283 AQIYLERCQSRVPYA
+1283 AQIYLERCQSQVPYES
-1298 GDDHSTPLG
+1298 DDSSVRLD